1 MDSQATASEQPI
13 PSLTVLSGPSYYAID
28 CNNRQRICWGGDSK
42 CRKAET
48 GLGRGKASDGSA
60 LTRRVAI
67 LGTRYT
73 DFSVE
78 ERVLASLRIEIRSG
92 NGTSG
97 DAIAEEAAGAEV
109 ILAGSSPR
117 FDAPTLKRLTCRGI
131 VRYGIGTD
139 SIDLDTA
146 ARRGMWVAYVPDYGT
161 EAVTLHA
168 VTLILA
174 GLRRLTTADALV
186 KSGGWDFDQLRPLH
200 APSALT
206 AGVIGFGRIG
216 GETAM
221 RLSAL
226 GFRVLAHDPYAEI
239 PEGFAEAASLESLL
253 RESDVISLHTPGR
266 TDSKPLI
273 GRDEIAQLKRG
284 AVLVNTARGS
294 LIDQAMLIEGLA
306 RGRPAIAALDVYP
319 EEPPDLSSFGDVM
332 ERVILTPHMAWY
344 TEESELDLR
353 IQAAEE
359 ARRILVGESPLNP
372 AASPLEGIT

>member
-1 MDSQATASEQPI
+1 MQSIATTGNG
-13 PSLTVLSGPSYYAID
+13 SL
-28 CNNRQRICWGGDSK
+28 GGDSK

-67 LGTRYT
+67 LGTRYA

-78 ERVLASLRIEIRSG
+78 EQVLASLRIEIRSG

-109 ILAGSSPR
+109 VLTGSSPR
-117 FDAPTLKRLTCRGI
+117 FDAPTLERLTCRGI
-131 VRYGIGTD
+131 VRYGVGTD

-174 GLRRLTTADALV
+174 GLRRLTAADVLV
-186 KSGGWDFDQLRPLH
+186 KTGGWGLDELRPLH

-216 GETAM
+216 AGTAVQ
-221 RLSAL
+221 LSAL

-239 PEGFAEAASLESLL
+239 PEGVAEAASLESLL

-266 TDSKPLI
+266 TDSNPLI

-294 LIDQAMLIEGLA
+294 LIDQARLIEGLA
-306 RGRPAIAALDVYP
+306 KDRPAIAALDVYP
-319 EEPPDLSSFGDVM
+319 EEPPDLSSFEDVM

-353 IQAAEE
+353 IKAAEE
-359 ARRILVGESPLNP
+359 ARRILVGKPPLNA